1 MKEENDWAV
10 LIRDEAEKLFGIIR
24 EIRRS
29 IHANPEL
36 SFSEFKTS
44 SLLKEILTANSIP
57 FTDGWVKTGILATIQ
72 GASGGKNIALRADMD
87 ALPIQEMNQTTYAST
102 VPGVMHACG
111 HDVHSACVLGAGLIL
126 NNLKSKF
133 SGSVQLLFQPGEE
146 VLPGGAR
153 LMLEEGIFH
162 SRQPDSVFA
171 QHVYPSL
178 QAGKVGFRE
187 GQYMA
192 STDEIYITVT
202 GKGGHGA
209 MPHQVNDPVVAAAQ
223 IILSL
228 QQVSSRLAPPT
239 IPTVLSFGKVSA
251 DGATNIIPDKV
262 MLEGTFRTMN
272 EEWRMKAHKH
282 IHRIASETASG
293 FGVHADVDIRKGYP
307 VLTNE
312 PALTKRSRTS
322 AAEYLGKEQVIDLDI
337 RMTAE
342 DFAWIAQEY
351 PSCFYRLGTAGKA
364 GDFQSGVH
372 TNTFDI
378 DEDALKTGSGLMAYL
393 AIKELLA
400 E

>member
-1 MKEENDWAV
+1 MKEEIDWPA
-10 LIRDEAEKLFGIIR
+10 LIRDEADKLFEVIR
-24 EIRRS
+24 EIRRA

-36 SFSEFKTS
+36 SFLEYQTS
-44 SLLKEILTANSIP
+44 ALLKETLSNYAIP

-72 GASGGKNIALRADMD
+72 GASAGKNIVLRGDMD
-87 ALPIQEMNQTTYAST
+87 ALPIQEINQTKYTSSN
-102 VPGVMHACG
+102 PGIMHACG

-126 NNLKSKF
+126 NNLKTKF
-133 SGSVQLLFQPGEE
+133 PGSVQLLFQPGEE

-153 LMLEEGIFH
+153 LMLDENIFKNRH
-162 SRQPDSVFA
+162 PDSVFA

-192 STDEIYITVT
+192 STDEIYITVN

-228 QQVSSRLAPPT
+228 QQVCSRLAPPT
-239 IPTVLSFGKVSA
+239 IPTVLSFGKIIA

-272 EEWRMKAHKH
+272 EEWRMKAHEH
-282 IHRIASETASG
+282 IRRIASETAIG
-293 FGVHADVDIRKGYP
+293 FGVNADVDIRTGYP
-307 VLTNE
+307 VLINE
-312 PALTKRSRTS
+312 PALTKRSKAS
-322 AAEYLGKEQVIDLDI
+322 AIEYLGAEQVTDLDI

-364 GDFQSGVH
+364 GEFESGVH

-378 DEDALKTGSGLMAYL
+378 DEHALKTGSGLMAYL
-393 AIKELLA
+393 AIKELLV
-400 E
+400 